1 MAEILAGQQ
10 VADMANPGGAFV
22 AGSDALVARRVDPL
36 VTDVS
41 TPIDF
46 AAQYPTPL
54 DPTEVIAMCEEVN
67 LLNAIPERG
76 TGLQQEIW
84 RELNELAFS
93 SGSSYI
99 AFADGACPE
108 EYFHDGDNT
117 TVNLK
122 NIGAKKSLTISD
134 IIHSQA
140 VTAGGSGIRALL
152 GGWDGSAGMPGG
164 ATQGTMGLESI
175 ANLKEKEVKLG
186 MTLVLNGEDR
196 LLAVGNAS
204 ARPLEFSGIET
215 QVTSG
220 GGAHTNLITGQNA
233 SGTFSA
239 QVFDRFLGEA
249 CAKPTHIFGHPQAIQ
264 ELMSGY
270 FQLGFQGSQLINFN
284 GGDRIVPGFSFA
296 GFVQT
301 GVGRLQVVADN
312 NFTKVNP
319 GGTNYY
325 QSSLYALRMTHN
337 GVPLVYRTTQIPL
350 SLTDLA
356 PGCTA
361 VSFEI
366 WKKTAL
372 IIKAMCAQNYFQ
384 FGSWTGRSVTACTA
398 IG

>member
-1 MAEILAGQQ
+1 MDTQIVSGER

-22 AGSDALVARRVDPL
+22 SKATDPVVSNVA
-36 VTDVS
+36 

-46 AAQYPTPL
+46 SAQYPTPL
-54 DPTEVIAMCEEVN
+54 DPTEIIAMCEEIN
-67 LLNAIPERG
+67 LLNAIPEKR

-84 RELNELAFS
+84 RELNELAFT
-93 SGSSYI
+93 SGSAYI

-108 EYFHDGDNT
+108 EFYHDGDNT

-122 NIGAKKSLTISD
+122 NLGAKKSLTISD

-140 VTAGGSGIRALL
+140 VSVAGSGIRSLL
-152 GGWDGSAGMPGG
+152 GAEAGSSGMPGG
-164 ATQGTMGLESI
+164 MSVGTMGLETI
-175 ANLKEKEVKLG
+175 ANLKEKEVKLA

-196 LLAVGNAS
+196 LLAVGNAGS
-204 ARPLEFSGIET
+204 RPLEFSGIET

-220 GGAHTNLITGQNA
+220 NGAHTNVVSGQTA

-239 QVFDRFLGEA
+239 QTFDRFLGEA
-249 CAKPTHIFGHPQAIQ
+249 CAKPTHILGHPQAVQ

-301 GVGRLQVVADN
+301 GVGRLQVVADA
-312 NFTKVNP
+312 NFTRTAS
-319 GGTNYY
+319 GTNSF
-325 QSSLYALRMTHN
+325 QSKLFALRMSHN
-337 GVPLVYRTTQIPL
+337 GVPLVYRSTQIPL

-356 PGCTA
+356 PGCTSVA
-361 VSFEI
+361 FEI

-372 IIKAMCAQNYFQ
+372 IIKSMCAQSVYD
-384 FGSWTGRSVTACTA
+384 FGSYTGRSVATCTA

>member
-1 MAEILAGQQ
+1 MTEKL

-22 AGSDALVARRVDPL
+22 AESEAALVTLRTDPL

-54 DPTEVIAMCEEVN
+54 DPTEIIAMCEEVN
-67 LLNAIPERG
+67 LLNTIPERR

-84 RELNELAFS
+84 RELNELAFT
-93 SGSSYI
+93 SGSAYI
-99 AFADGACPE
+99 AFADGVCPE
-108 EYFHDGDNT
+108 EYYHDGDNT

-152 GGWDGSAGMPGG
+152 GAADGSSGMPGG
-164 ATQGTMGLESI
+164 ANQATMGLESI

-204 ARPLEFSGIET
+204 SRPLEFSGIEI

-220 GGAHTNLITGQNA
+220 NGAHTNSVSGQDA

-239 QVFDRFLGEA
+239 QNFDRFLGEA
-249 CAKPTHIFGHPQAIQ
+249 CAKPTHLFGHPQAIQ
-264 ELMSGY
+264 EVMSGY

-301 GVGRLQVVADN
+301 GVGRLQVVADS
-312 NFTKVNP
+312 NFTKTAS
-319 GGTNYY
+319 GTN
-325 QSSLYALRMTHN
+325 SFRSAIYALRMSHN
-337 GVPLVYRTTQIPL
+337 GVPLVYRSTQIPL

-372 IIKAMCAQNYFQ
+372 IIKSMCAQSVYT
-384 FGSWTGRSVTACTA
+384 FGQYVGRSTTTCTA

>member
-1 MAEILAGQQ
+1 MTQQINGQEL
-10 VADMANPGGAFV
+10 VADMANPGAAFV
-22 AGSDALVARRVDPL
+22 QRATDPVVTNVA
-36 VTDVS
+36 

-46 AAQYPTPL
+46 AAQFPTPL

-67 LLNAIPERG
+67 LLNSIPERR

-84 RELNELAFS
+84 RELNELAFT
-93 SGSSYI
+93 SGSAYV

-108 EYFHDGDNT
+108 EYYHDGDNT

-134 IIHSQA
+134 ILHSRA
-140 VTAGGSGIRALL
+140 VIMGGSGIEALNGAFL
-152 GGWDGSAGMPGG
+152 GSSGLPGG
-164 ATQGTMGLESI
+164 ADVGSMAREAI
-175 ANLKEKEVKLG
+175 VDLKEKEVKLG

-204 ARPLEFSGIET
+204 SRPLEFSGIET
-215 QVTSG
+215 QVTAAN
-220 GGAHTNLITGQNA
+220 GAHSNSVSGQDA

-239 QVFDRFLGEA
+239 TNFDRFLAEA

-264 ELMSGY
+264 EMMSGY
-270 FQLGFQGSQLINFN
+270 FQLGFSGSQVINFN
-284 GGDRIVPGFSFA
+284 NGSRIVPGYSFA
-296 GFVQT
+296 GFVET
-301 GVGRLQVVADN
+301 GVGRLTVVADT
-312 NFTKVNP
+312 NFTKTASGSN
-319 GGTNYY
+319 
-325 QSSLYALRMTHN
+325 SFRSALYPMRMTHN
-337 GVPLVYRTTQIPL
+337 GQPLVYRSTQIPL

-361 VSFEI
+361 ISFQL

-372 IIKAMCAQNYFQ
+372 IIKAMCAQNIYT
-384 FGSWTGRSVTACTA
+384 FGSYSGRSVTTCTS